1 MKRVDNALRKQNTDR
16 NNNLTKVIT
25 IFSRIDNQK
34 EDLSFYLHI
43 HFVKFKI
50 DK

>member
-16 NNNLTKVIT
+16 NNNFTKVVA
-25 IFSRIDNQK
+25 IFSRIGNQK

-43 HFVKFKI
+43 HFAKFKI